1 MRRPQ
6 IKANERGKNKVNFEE
21 EVNNFLGEL
30 DRREHPPTLGQE
42 RVHEIKE
49 FIERKQ
55 PFEHAERYV
64 ARHILGMHEF
74 KRIVALASI
83 SCFKPIHVIAIGD
96 PASGKSEIAQA
107 FQEITPRV
115 RFCWGSKLTSAG
127 LTVARLGNRLMVGV
141 LPSCHVGTA
150 VIDEFNWIPT
160 TDASAVLA
168 TMAQQWF
175 SIDKAFLKMPY
186 VPSKLSVIGMAN
198 PRGDYFLSASP
209 HQIKRQIPFQ
219 SLALLTRFNLVFIV
233 LRPEI
238 EEFQEISEH
247 QLRYRMGRETCTFDQ
262 KERKLWQDAVL
273 YLRHLHPNWTRGK
286 GFKRRLIATFT
297 TEAYRED
304 KKGRLAVPVSP
315 RLNEGISN
323 LSEAYAKANMREE
336 VYVRDV
342 IKAIALV
349 AQSLRP
355 CGLNVDRAMERVAKV
370 VKAHG

>member
-1 MRRPQ
+1 MQ
-6 IKANERGKNKVNFEE
+6 KQKASFEDGIE
-21 EVNNFLGEL
+21 IFLGEL
-30 DRREHPPTLGQE
+30 ERRERRPEFEDG
-42 RVHEIKE
+42 RMAEIQE

-55 PFEHAERYV
+55 PFEHPERYV
-64 ARHILGMHEF
+64 GRHILGMEEF

-96 PASGKSEIAQA
+96 PASGKSEIAQS

-115 RFCWGSKLTSAG
+115 RFCWGSKLTAAG
-127 LTVARLGNRLMVGV
+127 LTLARLGNELKVGV
-141 LPSCHVGTA
+141 LPECHVGTA
-150 VIDEFNWIPT
+150 VIDEFNLIPT

-168 TMAQQWF
+168 SMAQQWF
-175 SIDKAFLKMPY
+175 SIDKAFLKVPY

-198 PRGDYFLSASP
+198 PRGDYFLSSSP

-238 EEFQEISEH
+238 KEFEEISVH
-247 QLRYRMGRETCTFDQ
+247 QLRYRMGRETCTFDE
-262 KERKLWQDAVL
+262 KELGLWRDAVL
-273 YLRHLHPNWTRGK
+273 FLRHLRPSWTRGK
-286 GFKRRLIATFT
+286 GFKRRLIAVFT

-323 LSEAYAKANMREE
+323 LAEAYAKANMREE

-349 AQSLRP
+349 ARSLTP
-355 CGLNVDRAMERVAKV
+355 CGLDVERAMERVAKV
-370 VKAHG
+370 VKEHG